1 MARRRHVLPPCT
13 LTPTSLPPLVN
24 RAPAVATAVHS
35 TAICAGAR
43 ISCLVD
49 VISNTLPL
57 AAAAALAAGFTQK
70 VNQALRAQV
79 YEGGHHFV
87 PPPPTHTSP
96 YIITLIVSI
105 PSVVQGVGVLAW
117 QCHETAGWQHLQCS
131 ALTGCP
137 STGGASVQCCPSTG
151 AVFTVQCAGP
161 ADCPSTGSVLSVQ
174 DLQCSGPADC
184 PSTGSVLSVQDLQC
198 SGPADCPS
206 TGSVLSVQDLQCSG
220 PADCPSTGAVF
231 CCTKTQGRATQIKST
246 CEQAEHYCWLSGPTT
261 SAVHPVHV
269 QISNT
274 CMHIVN
280 SSKPELTC
288 SNLWTES
295 R

>member
-117 QCHETAGWQHLQCS
+117 QCHETAGWQHLQVLSQHKKGRCS
-131 ALTGCP
+131 VF
-137 STGGASVQCCPSTG
+137 SVQHLRG
-151 AVFTVQCAGP
+151 APAQGEPVFSVVPAQGQC
-161 ADCPSTGSVLSVQ
+161 SLFSVQ
-174 DLQCSGPADC
+174 DLQI
-184 PSTGSVLSVQDLQC
+184 VLAQ
-198 SGPADCPS
+198 
-206 TGSVLSVQDLQCSG
+206 
-220 PADCPSTGAVF
+220 GAVF